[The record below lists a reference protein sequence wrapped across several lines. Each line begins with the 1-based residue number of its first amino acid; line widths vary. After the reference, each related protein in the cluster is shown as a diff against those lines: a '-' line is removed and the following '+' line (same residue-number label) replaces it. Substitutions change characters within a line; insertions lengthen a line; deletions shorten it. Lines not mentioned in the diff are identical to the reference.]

1 MDVLD
6 AINRMLDESGTSRA
20 ELANAVGRTK
30 QALTNMFYKKTDV
43 QTNTLTKMANAMGYE
58 LALIPKGE
66 ASKVDGSLVITTRK
80 EDEQ

>member
-6 AINRMLDESGTSRA
+6 AINTMLEQSGTSRA
-20 ELANAVGRTK
+20 ALADAVGRTK

-58 LALIPKGE
+58 LALVPKGE
-66 ASKVDGSLVITTRK
+66 ASKVEGSLVITPRN
-80 EDEQ
+80 DDGQ